1 MSGNKSRVLHLL
13 RYLHTDSDEQHDIST
28 KEIIDLF
35 AGTEEKCNRVTV
47 SNDIATLRN
56 EGYDVRTIVSKGNS
70 YYLGDRELGSEEI
83 KILIDAV
90 SASHFI
96 PSKQSRDLIEK
107 LKGFESKYK
116 ADEYT
121 RHLYFADST
130 KTTNKGAFYLVDKI
144 NDAINSRRK
153 VSFQYYQYTPGKTR
167 RLRDHGKTYVNS
179 PYCMVYTN
187 EHYYLVGWSDEHE
200 KVVQFRIDRM
210 KDLEITDETSKST
223 RGFHIDKY
231 VNENF
236 SMYSGDNINVTLECD
251 NDMMDAIIDR
261 FGEKV
266 RTSASPD
273 GNYFTVEAT
282 VGDSPTFYAWVF
294 QFGGKIRITGPEE
307 AVESYA
313 KMIKN
318 ARKKRR
324 KVKRTKTRT
333 EEGCSLEEK

>member
-13 RYLHTDSDEQHDIST
+13 RYLHTDSDKDHVVST
-28 KEIIDLF
+28 KEIIALF

-56 EGYDVRTIVSKGNS
+56 EGYDVRTIIGVGNS
-70 YYLGDRELGSEEI
+70 YYLGNRELDPEEI

-96 PSKQSRDLIEK
+96 PSRQTRALIEK

-116 ADEYT
+116 ADEFT

-130 KTTNKGAFYLVDKI
+130 KTTNTDAFYLVDKI
-144 NDAINSRRK
+144 NDAINRRRK

-167 RLRDHGKTYVNS
+167 RLRNHRKTYVNS

-187 EHYYLVGWSDEHE
+187 DHYYLVGWSDEHD

-210 KDLEITDETSKST
+210 KNLEIMDEKSKSAYN
-223 RGFHIDKY
+223 FHIDRY

-266 RTSASPD
+266 KTSASPD
-273 GNYFTVEAT
+273 GKYFTAEVT
-282 VGDSPTFYAWVF
+282 VGNSPTFYAWVF
-294 QFGGKIRITGPEE
+294 QFCGKIRIAGPEE
-307 AVESYA
+307 AVESYS

-324 KVKRTKTRT
+324 KTRSNT
-333 EEGCSLEEK
+333 M

>member
-1 MSGNKSRVLHLL
+1 MSMSGNKSRVLHLL
-13 RYLHTDSDEQHDIST
+13 RYLHTDSDEQHDVST
-28 KEIIDLF
+28 KEIIALF
-35 AGTEEKCNRVTV
+35 AGTDEKCNRVTV

-56 EGYDVRTIVSKGNS
+56 EGYDVRTIVSVGNS
-70 YYLGDRELGSEEI
+70 YYLGNRELDPDEI

-96 PSKQSRDLIEK
+96 PSRQSSALIEK
-107 LKGFESKYK
+107 LKGFDSKYR
-116 ADEYT
+116 ADDYT
-121 RHLYFADST
+121 RHLYFAGAT
-130 KTTNKGAFYLVDKI
+130 KTKNIGAFDLVDKL
-144 NDAINSRRK
+144 NDAINRRRK
-153 VSFQYYQYTPGKTR
+153 VTFQYYQYTPGKTR
-167 RLRDHGKTYVNS
+167 RLRGRGKTYENS

-187 EHYYLVGWSDEHE
+187 DHYYLVGWSDEHD

-210 KDLEITDETSKST
+210 KNLRITGEKSRST
-223 RGFHIDKY
+223 RGFHIDQY

-266 RTSASPD
+266 KTSASPD

-294 QFGGKIRITGPEE
+294 QFGGKIRIQGPEE
-307 AVESYA
+307 AVERYA

-324 KVKRTKTRT
+324 VPKQSSTT
-333 EEGCSLEEK
+333 

>member
-1 MSGNKSRVLHLL
+1 M
-13 RYLHTDSDEQHDIST
+13 
-28 KEIIDLF
+28 
-35 AGTEEKCNRVTV
+35 
-47 SNDIATLRN
+47 
-56 EGYDVRTIVSKGNS
+56 
-70 YYLGDRELGSEEI
+70 
-83 KILIDAV
+83 
-90 SASHFI
+90 
-96 PSKQSRDLIEK
+96 
-107 LKGFESKYK
+107 
-116 ADEYT
+116 
-121 RHLYFADST
+121 
-130 KTTNKGAFYLVDKI
+130 
-144 NDAINSRRK
+144 
-153 VSFQYYQYTPGKTR
+153 
-167 RLRDHGKTYVNS
+167 
-179 PYCMVYTN
+179 
-187 EHYYLVGWSDEHE
+187 GWSDEHE

-294 QFGGKIRITGPEE
+294 QFGGKIRIQGPEE

-313 KMIKN
+313 KMLRE
-318 ARKKRR
+318 AKKHRR
-324 KVKRTKTRT
+324 
-333 EEGCSLEEK
+333 